1 MDRCA
6 TMLEQFGVEGVMLDP
21 HEHPYCLQPDH
32 VAGICYLQNG
42 YFDPLDTGLPPPFWF
57 VDTMWDKM
65 K

>member
-6 TMLEQFGVEGVMLDP
+6 TMLEQCGVKNVMLDP

-42 YFDPLDTGLPPPFWF
+42 FFDPLGTGLPPP
-57 VDTMWDKM
+57 V
-65 K
+65 